1 MSSKRSYESAEFTN
15 MCMLEREDGKILVIN
30 RTDPDWSGLAFPG
43 GHVEVG
49 ESFVDACVREMKEET
64 GLTVLDPKICG
75 LKQFYKKDGAR
86 YVIFLFKATKY
97 CGELKSS
104 DEGEV
109 FFIDRD
115 DIAKY
120 KQTMH
125 FDSLLRVFDD
135 ESISEFQY
143 IREDDGS
150 YRLLLH

>member
-1 MSSKRSYESAEFTN
+1 MHRAKRIELTN
-15 MCMLEREDGKILVIN
+15 LCLIYDGDKILVQEREWRGEKGII
-30 RTDPDWSGLAFPG
+30 FPG
-43 GHVEVG
+43 GHVEDG
-49 ESFVDACVREMKEET
+49 ESMLAAVTREMKEET
-64 GLTVLDPKICG
+64 GLTVLDPVICG

-115 DIAKY
+115 EIECY

-135 ESISEFQY
+135 EKTSEFQY

>member
-1 MSSKRSYESAEFTN
+1 MSEKRSYESAEFTN

-30 RTDPDWSGLAFPG
+30 RTDPDWCGLAFPG

-49 ESFVDACVREMKEET
+49 ESFVESCVREMKEET
-64 GLTVLDPKICG
+64 GLTVLDPVICG
-75 LKQFYKKDGAR
+75 LKQFYKKDGTR
-86 YVIFLFKATKY
+86 YVIFHFKATKY

-109 FFIDRD
+109 FFVGRD
-115 DIAKY
+115 EIECY

-135 ESISEFQY
+135 EKTSEFQY